1 MGPFKIKRGYNKVM
15 AEGDLVIAV
24 SEFIKRHIMEN
35 YGTPEERIRLIHRGV
50 DIDRFDAKKVTP
62 DRMIALAKNGASP
75 KTCPSLCCRGV

>member
-1 MGPFKIKRGYNKVM
+1 MERKMGGSKSKHPVLTTFHGAYNMGPFKIKRGYNKVM

-50 DIDRFDAKKVTP
+50 DIDRFDAKK
-62 DRMIALAKNGASP
+62 
-75 KTCPSLCCRGV
+75 